1 MLLKIITNFFI
12 RPIILHTE
20 RRTDNITVIHV
31 NKEDIHKLLFIN
43 SSHVYYFG
51 KQQVVKGKTCEGF
64 LCAQHLRTLSALQIV
79 KVQKLR
85 HVDVLIKGRIFF

>member
-20 RRTDNITVIHV
+20 CRTDNITVIHV
-31 NKEDIHKLLFIN
+31 NKEHIHKKLLFIN

-51 KQQVVKGKTCEGF
+51 KKQVVKGKTCEG
-64 LCAQHLRTLSALQIV
+64 LLRIHLRTLRALQIV
-79 KVQKLR
+79 KVTKYR
-85 HVDVLIKGRIFF
+85 N